1 MHSSELSDQVSR
13 IQLGPVKCVY
23 MALALAKKQHCMA
36 PCIASACEHGGK
48 PSFKP
53 ETTAPTCFPTHL
65 PAFCTGLFSAT
76 QTEAVVQL
84 ARAGLRNAV
93 RIKVA
98 VVPSAEQQQQQ
109 SERVASGQTAGPSG
123 AQRTP
128 SSLEIQYQICD
139 SVQKLQQL
147 VKFMQVGLQSFLTH
161 RCVLVMDE
169 MYCWCSV
176 DCAAFTMFAYRGQ
189 HWSQYSICLY
199 LLGLS

>member
-1 MHSSELSDQVSR
+1 MHQCTNMVASLS
-13 IQLGPVKCVY
+13 I
-23 MALALAKKQHCMA
+23 
-36 PCIASACEHGGK
+36 
-48 PSFKP
+48 KP
-53 ETTAPTCFPTHL
+53 ETTAPICFPTHF
-65 PAFCTGLFSAT
+65 PACYTGLFSAT

-109 SERVASGQTAGPSG
+109 QSERVASGQTAGSSG

-147 VKFMQVGLQSFLTH
+147 VKFIQVGVQLILKDT
-161 RCVLVMDE
+161 CVLVVVGM
-169 MYCWCSV
+169 
-176 DCAAFTMFAYRGQ
+176 
-189 HWSQYSICLY
+189 
-199 LLGLS
+199 

>member
-1 MHSSELSDQVSR
+1 MSMVASLSV
-13 IQLGPVKCVY
+13 
-23 MALALAKKQHCMA
+23 
-36 PCIASACEHGGK
+36 
-48 PSFKP
+48 KP
-53 ETTAPTCFPTHL
+53 EKTASTCFSRDF

-109 SERVASGQTAGPSG
+109 TERVASGQTAGPSG

-147 VKFMQVGLQSFLTH
+147 VKFIQVGLQPILKHS
-161 RCVLVMDE
+161 CVLVMVE
-169 MYCWCSV
+169 MYCWCSAY
-176 DCAAFTMFAYRGQ
+176 CAAARIFAYGGQ
-189 HWSQYSICLY
+189 HWSQYS
-199 LLGLS
+199 LSLECAEVIMSWKA

>member
-1 MHSSELSDQVSR
+1 MCLHGISSCETATFYGFLQCINRQTWWQASASTQR
-13 IQLGPVKCVY
+13 
-23 MALALAKKQHCMA
+23 KQHRH
-36 PCIASACEHGGK
+36 S
-48 PSFKP
+48 
-53 ETTAPTCFPTHL
+53 
-65 PAFCTGLFSAT
+65 PALCTGLFSAT

-109 SERVASGQTAGPSG
+109 NERVASGQTAGPSGGPSG

-147 VKFMQVGLQSFLTH
+147 VVFIQVGLQSFLKQS
-161 RCVLVMDE
+161 CVLVLVE
-169 MYCWCSV
+169 MYCWC
-176 DCAAFTMFAYRGQ
+176 
-189 HWSQYSICLY
+189 
-199 LLGLS
+199 

>member
-1 MHSSELSDQVSR
+1 MSMVASLSV
-13 IQLGPVKCVY
+13 
-23 MALALAKKQHCMA
+23 
-36 PCIASACEHGGK
+36 
-48 PSFKP
+48 KP
-53 ETTAPTCFPTHL
+53 EKTASTCFSRDF

-109 SERVASGQTAGPSG
+109 TERVASGQTAGPSG

-139 SVQKLQQL
+139 SVQKLRQL
-147 VKFMQVGLQSFLTH
+147 VKFIQVRSQSILVRSQSILKHT
-161 RCVLVMDE
+161 CVLVMVE
-169 MYCWCSV
+169 THCWCSV
-176 DCAAFTMFAYRGQ
+176 IAQRSQCLPTEVSIGHSTACAGMCLAY
-189 HWSQYSICLY
+189 
-199 LLGLS
+199 